1 MSYENLSSWMLNHA
15 YFTDLFAAGHDLRTQ
30 ESYNNL
36 MEKFDKVV
44 GLQYLAGMHLNDSKA
59 DLGANKD
66 LHQNIGLGYLGLEPF
81 RCIMNDKRLE
91 GLPLVLET
99 PSEDEN
105 KKEDKK
111 IWAREIELLEW
122 LIGKAADDPEVLEK
136 AAELYSRGEGDREK
150 ALGAAQRKAAKVTK
164 ALEKAKKSPNAA
176 KGRKRKEE
184 SVESGAESD

>member
-1 MSYENLSSWMLNHA
+1 MLTL
-15 YFTDLFAAGHDLRTQ
+15 TDLFAAGHDLRTQ
-30 ESYNNL
+30 AAYDEL
-36 MEKFDKVV
+36 MQKFDDVV
-44 GLQYLAGMHLNDSKA
+44 GMQYLAGMHLNDSKA

-111 IWAREIELLEW
+111 IWACEIELLEW
-122 LIGKAADDPEVLEK
+122 LIGKAADDPEVLAK
-136 AAELYSRGEGDREK
+136 AAELYSKGEGDREK
-150 ALGAAQRKAAKVTK
+150 ALGAAQRKAAKATK
-164 ALEKAKKSPNAA
+164 ALEKAKKVPGAT
-176 KGRKRKEE
+176 KGRKRKEDKE
-184 SVESGAESD
+184 VSSSDSD